1 MEKCFLFPNQSY
13 NCSVHCAVVSVC
25 VPIVLHDG
33 EYSNEMKTVID
44 LTLKFPLPLSWRDC
58 TEGYFVAH
66 VRCDL
71 CCLPCTHIQ
80 LGCPKQKFLVIRI
93 GLKRGRQHCT
103 RTRLVLL
110 WHVHESRTSVSVRVF
125 RKKDHYFH
133 PSRYLLELHPIIQNA
148 LVSVF
153 KSCDGEIYLKP
164 RPDWSPL
171 GVRPLRLIGYW
182 LVALE
187 GEGSNCF
194 SITQLVRQKRQ

>member
-1 MEKCFLFPNQSY
+1 MRSYCTSWWRIFKWNENSDWSHVKVSFTFIVTRLHWRLF
-13 NCSVHCAVVSVC
+13 CSSCPLRPLLPS
-25 VPIVLHDG
+25 LHT
-33 EYSNEMKTVID
+33 YTVRMSQEEI
-44 LTLKFPLPLSWRDC
+44 
-58 TEGYFVAH
+58 
-66 VRCDL
+66 
-71 CCLPCTHIQ
+71 
-80 LGCPKQKFLVIRI
+80 LVIRI